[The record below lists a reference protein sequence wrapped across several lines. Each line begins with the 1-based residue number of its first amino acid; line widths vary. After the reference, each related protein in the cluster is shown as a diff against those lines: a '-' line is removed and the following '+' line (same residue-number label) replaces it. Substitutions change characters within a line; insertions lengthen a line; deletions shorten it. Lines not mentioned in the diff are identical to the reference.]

1 MRSSAKQLNNLKEVL
16 VQKRNDIKE
25 YIDLRIDGW
34 AYYK

>member
-1 MRSSAKQLNNLKEVL
+1 MRSSGKQLENLKKVL
-16 VQKRNDIKE
+16 VEKRPDIKE